1 VAQLIVNA
9 DDFGLTTGVNRAIA
23 ELHQAGVLSSA
34 SLMAR
39 AMATEDAIQIAL
51 ATPSLGVGCH
61 VVLVD
66 GEPILPA
73 AAIPHLVTGQGGCLH
88 RSLAGFLTSLFFRW
102 GSQHAMIREI
112 EAEAA
117 AQIDY
122 LKSRGVHL
130 THIDTHKH
138 LHMFPSVLRA
148 VLRAARASG
157 IRAVRNPFEPVWALR
172 ATRAPSWIRMAE
184 VLVLRLLEP
193 ACRRIIAEEGFVTTR
208 GTIAVLGTGSL
219 DTAAVT
225 ALLSSLQPGV
235 WELVTHPG
243 YNDADLNQVRT
254 RLRQS
259 RNIEREALHAVLN
272 FPEIELVSFD
282 SLQPR
287 ENAQPETTESLGR

>member
-1 VAQLIVNA
+1 MAQLIVNA
-9 DDFGLTTGVNRAIA
+9 DDFGLTPGVNRAVA
-23 ELHQAGVLSSA
+23 ELHQTGVVTST

-39 AMATEDAIQIAL
+39 AMATEEAIQIAL

-66 GEPILPA
+66 GEPMLRA
-73 AAIPHLVTGQGGCLH
+73 GAIPHLVSRRTGSLH
-88 RSLAGFLTSLFFRW
+88 NSLAGFLTALFFKR
-102 GSQHAMIREI
+102 GSHDAMVREI

-117 AQIDY
+117 AQIAW
-122 LKSRGVHL
+122 LQSRGVRL

-138 LHMFPSVLRA
+138 LHMFPTVLRA

-157 IRAVRNPFEPVWALR
+157 ISAVRNPFEPIWALR

-193 ACRRIIAEEGFVTTR
+193 ACRRTIAEEGFVTTG
-208 GTIAVLGTGSL
+208 GTIAVVGTGNL
-219 DTAAVT
+219 DAAAVT
-225 ALLSSLQPGV
+225 ALLANLEPGV

-243 YNDADLNQVRT
+243 YNDADLQKVRT

-259 RNIEREALHAVLN
+259 RDIERKALHVVLN
-272 FPEIELVSFD
+272 FPEIERVSFA
-282 SLQPR
+282 SLQPQLP
-287 ENAQPETTESLGR
+287 AQSRTAESSGR